1 MTADTNTSIRL
12 LTFSQTTLHDYA
24 SGDVDEILS
33 KVNRDECAWI
43 QVARLHDVTT
53 TTRILEFFGL
63 PLSIADQIEDSSP
76 LEAEAG
82 PGTYLLKKFRC
93 IVRTEPAAGAA
104 DVEEPAVLIKKGETD
119 RFHEAVGTLILG
131 KTFLLLFGDRYI
143 AQLADKARAEFLSG
157 KRKIQGVDH
166 LLYRLVR
173 AFFIDNYLVLFRR
186 FFTRIQD
193 TEEVLLRGTTD
204 AAVYRDVIRLRRE
217 LNPFERSLLYA
228 TDYAEILIHETPELL
243 GDADFGHIAKNLD
256 SDANKLKKEF
266 AVLYERSS
274 ELIQMFRDNVDTQ
287 LNNTMRTL
295 TVVSTMFLPLGVHHG
310 LLWHE
315 CQRICPLAGWGLPL
329 AIGLMITSVIGVVI
343 YARKRKWF

>member
-1 MTADTNTSIRL
+1 MAADTNTSIRL
-12 LTFSQTTLHDYA
+12 MTFSQTTLHDYA

-93 IVRTEPAAGAA
+93 IVRTEPAADAA
-104 DVEEPAVLIKKGETD
+104 DVEEPAVLIKKGEAD

-166 LLYRLVR
+166 LLYRLLR

-266 AVLYERSS
+266 GVLYERSS

-295 TVVSTMFLPLGVHHG
+295 TVVSTMFLPLGFITGFFGMNV
-310 LLWHE
+310 
-315 CQRICPLAGWGLPL
+315 RDMPAAGWGLPL
-329 AIGLMITSVIGVVI
+329 AIGLMIMSVLGVVI

>member
-1 MTADTNTSIRL
+1 MAADTHTSIRL

-53 TTRILEFFGL
+53 TTRILEFFEL

-119 RFHEAVGTLILG
+119 GFHEAVGTIILG

-143 AQLADKARAEFLSG
+143 AQLADKARAELLSG
-157 KRKIQGVDH
+157 KRTIQGVDH
-166 LLYRLVR
+166 LLYRLLR

-204 AAVYRDVIRLRRE
+204 AAVYRDVIRLHRE

-228 TDYAEILIHETPELL
+228 TDYAEILIHETPDVL
-243 GDADFGHIAKNLD
+243 GADFGHIAKNLE
-256 SDANKLKKEF
+256 SDANRLKKEF
-266 AVLYERSS
+266 GVLYERSS
-274 ELIQMFRDNVDTQ
+274 ELIQMYRDNVDTQ

-295 TVVSTMFLPLGVHHG
+295 TVVSTMFLPLGFITGFFGMNV
-310 LLWHE
+310 
-315 CQRICPLAGWGLPL
+315 RDMPAAGWGLPL
-329 AIGLMITSVIGVVI
+329 AIGLMITSVLGVVI